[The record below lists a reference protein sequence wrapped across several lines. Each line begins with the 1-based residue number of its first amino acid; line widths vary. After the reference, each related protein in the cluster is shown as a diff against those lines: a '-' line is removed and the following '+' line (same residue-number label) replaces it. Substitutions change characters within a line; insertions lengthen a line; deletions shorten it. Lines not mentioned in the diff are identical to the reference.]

1 MTATE
6 RPALPPDPVDPELAS
21 RSAADREAQSAEA
34 PHAAAWTEVD
44 DAEDDDAEDDDAEDD
59 YAEDEEAH
67 SVLLIHGQPG
77 SSLIWTRVRP
87 KLCARGL
94 HVLSIDRP
102 GYGHTT
108 GEALNQFDNAAA
120 IAAVLD
126 SQHTNP
132 TIVVGHSLGA
142 GIALALAATAPHH
155 VRALVL
161 IAPAAGPS
169 AITATDRALAAP
181 ILGPT
186 LSWLGFRTAGLALHI
201 PVLRRR
207 ILTDRIGLS
216 ATDAD
221 EVVRRITRRE
231 VWRSLTVEQ
240 RHLVTDAHLIEESLA
255 GITCPIVIV
264 AGTRD
269 RIVRPRIV
277 AALARQLPESNL
289 ITTDTGHLI
298 PIDNPDAVVNAV
310 LRALRWQ
317 YRNSL
322 SGSAG
327 R

>member
-1 MTATE
+1 MTTTD
-6 RPALPPDPVDPELAS
+6 RPAPVHVP
-21 RSAADREAQSAEA
+21 
-34 PHAAAWTEVD
+34 AWTED
-44 DAEDDDAEDDDAEDD
+44 DAAQDADA
-59 YAEDEEAH
+59 AEDEQAH

-87 KLCARGL
+87 LLSACGL

-102 GYGHTT
+102 GYGHAT
-108 GEALNQFDNAAA
+108 GEALNQFGNAAA

-126 SQHTNP
+126 EQHTAP
-132 TIVVGHSLGA
+132 AIVVGHSLGA

-161 IAPAAGPS
+161 VAPAAGPT
-169 AITATDRALAAP
+169 AISATDRALAAP
-181 ILGPT
+181 VLGPA
-186 LSWLGFRTAGLALHI
+186 LSWLGFRAVGVALHL

-207 ILTDRIGLS
+207 ILTERIGLS

-221 EVVRRITRRE
+221 DVVRRITRGQ
-231 VWRSLTVEQ
+231 VWRSFTVEQ
-240 RHLVTDAHLIEESLA
+240 RHLVTDAHLIGDSLG
-255 GITCPIVIV
+255 GITCPVVIL

-277 AALARQLPESNL
+277 AAIARQLPEANL

-298 PIDNPDAVVNAV
+298 PIDDPDAVVNGV

-322 SGSAG
+322 HNPAASRRA
-327 R
+327 

>member
-1 MTATE
+1 MTTTE
-6 RPALPPDPVDPELAS
+6 RPIPLDL
-21 RSAADREAQSAEA
+21 
-34 PHAAAWTEVD
+34 
-44 DAEDDDAEDDDAEDD
+44 
-59 YAEDEEAH
+59 EDEHAH

-87 KLCARGL
+87 LLLACGL
-94 HVLSIDRP
+94 QVLAIDRP

-108 GEALNQFDNAAA
+108 GQALNQFGNAAA

-126 SQHTNP
+126 EQHTSP

-161 IAPAAGPS
+161 IAPAAGRS
-169 AITATDRALAAP
+169 AISATDRALAAP

-186 LSWLGFRTAGLALHI
+186 LTWLGFRATGLALHM

-207 ILTDRIGLS
+207 ILTDRIGLGEN
-216 ATDAD
+216 DAD
-221 EVVRRITRRE
+221 EVVRRITRGE
-231 VWRSLTVEQ
+231 VWRSFSVEQ
-240 RHLVTDAHLIEESLA
+240 RHLVTDAQLIEESLA
-255 GITCPIVIV
+255 GITCPVVIV

-289 ITTDTGHLI
+289 ITADAGHLI
-298 PIDNPDAVVNAV
+298 PSDNPDAVVNAV

-322 SGSAG
+322 HNRS
-327 R
+327 